1 MATRSI
7 HVTNQDLQRLR
18 RVIGSAAR
26 TSALDRQH
34 LEMLSAELDRAV
46 IIDDN
51 DVPPDV
57 VRMRTH
63 VRVRDSS
70 SQQTEDYTLVYPWEA
85 DVHLNL
91 LSVLAPLG
99 TALLG
104 YREGDHIDWQL
115 PGGVRELLVEKIL
128 GQLDAPTRASRD
140 STITS
145 NPSI

>member
-115 PGGVRELLVEKIL
+115 PGGVRELLVEKLL

>member
-18 RVIGSAAR
+18 GVIGSAAR
-26 TSALDRQH
+26 TSTLDQQH

-46 IIDDN
+46 ITDDN
-51 DVPPDV
+51 DIPPDV
-57 VRMRTH
+57 IRMHTH

-70 SQQTEDYTLVYPWEA
+70 SSQTEDYTLVYPWEA

-104 YREGDHIDWQL
+104 FREGDHIEWQL
-115 PGGVRELLVEKIL
+115 PGGVRELIVEKIL
-128 GQLDAPTRASRD
+128 GQLDVPTGAPRHSA
-140 STITS
+140 IES

>member
-63 VRVRDSS
+63 VRVRNSS